1 MRRSKPYK
9 SGYSS
14 QAPLVVEKGCHW
26 SSTPRRCKTVAD
38 AQNPSLST
46 LKLDRQLE
54 RSICLRVH
62 QGGHACEPLAV
73 RPFLVDFP
81 ELMVDLQTGL
91 QNITAGQGLAI
102 TAVGMTIVF
111 AALSMISLF
120 IARLP
125 GLLRL
130 VAVVFPEAVAATP
143 RPKVET
149 DDLPA
154 VAAAAAAAYHVM
166 RGAGV
171 EWA

>member
-1 MRRSKPYK
+1 
-9 SGYSS
+9 
-14 QAPLVVEKGCHW
+14 
-26 SSTPRRCKTVAD
+26 
-38 AQNPSLST
+38 
-46 LKLDRQLE
+46 
-54 RSICLRVH
+54 
-62 QGGHACEPLAV
+62 
-73 RPFLVDFP
+73 
-81 ELMVDLQTGL
+81 MVDPQTGL
-91 QNITAGQGLAI
+91 QNIAAGQGLAI

-149 DDLPA
+149 DELPA
-154 VAAAAAAAYHVM
+154 VAAAAAAAAAAAYHVM

-171 EWA
+171 ERA